1 MSENTFQNL
10 AKLKEVQ
17 KLVKATL
24 GANYKDTI
32 QPFVDI
38 ITKVMQANSFNEF
51 EALKLIKEETAI
63 YKTEHA
69 PMCFSAALIEITE
82 AKNFADLKE

>member
-1 MSENTFQNL
+1 MAQTTFQNL
-10 AKLKEVQ
+10 NKLKAVQ
-17 KLVKATL
+17 TAVKETL
-24 GANYKDTI
+24 GSGYKETI

-38 ITKVMQANSFNEF
+38 ISKVMEGNNINEF

-63 YKTEHA
+63 YKTEHG